1 MQLWLRP
8 YREPESNQLKV
19 LVETQIFLTFLLS
32 FILRVLPS
40 DGRSSLEPL
49 GATFYGWVLVA
60 SLLALCTAALL
71 LTAAQVSHVL
81 HYPLLA
87 CVPNE
92 SMGAERVAC
101 EQSSLARTDT
111 YVPCTPRAVFC
122 VVCIRFGAALAK
134 GKGYLRWRSR

>member
-71 LTAAQVSHVL
+71 LTAAQ
-81 HYPLLA
+81 
-87 CVPNE
+87 
-92 SMGAERVAC
+92 
-101 EQSSLARTDT
+101 
-111 YVPCTPRAVFC
+111 
-122 VVCIRFGAALAK
+122 IR
-134 GKGYLRWRSR
+134 RRSRQRKGLPVVEKPLNQPDTIAQDGSGLLLGGSE

>member
-1 MQLWLRP
+1 LQLWLRP

-71 LTAAQVSHVL
+71 LTAAQVS
-81 HYPLLA
+81 
-87 CVPNE
+87 
-92 SMGAERVAC
+92 
-101 EQSSLARTDT
+101 
-111 YVPCTPRAVFC
+111 C
-122 VVCIRFGAALAK
+122 VVPAAPTVYRVFSTVLPTRKYALSRKYALAVC
-134 GKGYLRWRSR
+134 RFDVERSFVTSWRYGHLCAQR